1 LEKGQENQKLAE
13 AVNEIKNHHLTT
25 SIIGQ
30 KFAALKVG
38 TIKYEEV
45 TVNFTPVNLVV
56 QVYLR
61 QVEGRWRLLP
71 GGS

>member
-45 TVNFTPVNLVV
+45 TFRFICDRSKEDGDY
-56 QVYLR
+56 YLE
-61 QVEGRWRLLP
+61 VLDGKGKSWK
-71 GGS
+71 